1 MNKTSIIALLV
12 ALFLSFKGYENYA
25 QYEKVREKQL
35 NINDQVNTYKET
47 WIALQPTIQVW
58 KDSFT
63 PASSILD
70 MVTLYESM
78 NVTSSG
84 LVPATDVIID
94 GGRRDFGNQ
103 IGLTSSCVLNSG
115 GGFAF
120 KPTSIDGYIKGIKY
134 LEDRHDIVFG
144 DVIIDASSVKD
155 SGKPTMILS
164 DICALLRADEEF

>member
-1 MNKTSIIALLV
+1 M
-12 ALFLSFKGYENYA
+12 FLSFKGFENYT

-35 NINDQVNTYKET
+35 NINDQVNTYKAT
-47 WIALQPTIQVW
+47 WIALQPTIKVW
-58 KDSFT
+58 KESFT

-78 NVTSSG
+78 NVTGSG
-84 LVPATDVIID
+84 LVPSTDVIID
-94 GGRRDFGNQ
+94 GGRRDFGNK

-144 DVIIDASSVKD
+144 NVIIDASSVKD

-164 DICALLRADEEF
+164 NICALLRADEEF